1 MKSLARAL
9 GLFAACQLAA
19 AGAVSADD
27 FYAKRQ
33 VNMLVGSAPGG
44 GYDIYARLVARHLP
58 KFIAGGPTIVV
69 QNLPAAG
76 SLVAMNTLANS
87 APRDGSTIGAVQ
99 NHIGVEPVLG
109 ITGPTENARFD
120 GRKMNWLGST
130 SREVPVVVAWSNS
143 PITTFKDVLQRE
155 MIVGSSGVA
164 TADAVYARVLNELVG
179 TKFKIIDGY
188 KSASDLTLAAESGE
202 VMGRAGWFVS
212 GMLAS
217 HAQQIAEGK
226 VRVLV
231 QLDFQKHPGLPN
243 VPLISEFL
251 SDPAKRQELELSL
264 SYLAAGR
271 PFVAPPEVPADRVK
285 ILRGAFTQ
293 AVNSAEYLEEA
304 KKMRLD
310 TSPMTGEDVQK
321 LVDSIYATPPEVV
334 KSVRAIMSPK

>member
-1 MKSLARAL
+1 MKKLAGAVNL
-9 GLFAACQLAA
+9 IAAFQFA
-19 AGAVSADD
+19 AGAAFADD
-27 FYAKRQ
+27 FYLKRQ
-33 VNMLVGSAPGG
+33 VNMIVGSAPGG

-58 KFIAGGPTIVV
+58 KFIDGTPTIVV

-120 GRKMNWLGST
+120 GRRMNWLGST
-130 SREVPVVVAWSNS
+130 SREVPVVVAWGNS
-143 PITTFKDVLQRE
+143 PIQTFKDVLQRE

-179 TKFKIIDGY
+179 SKFKIIDGY

-217 HAQQIAEGK
+217 HAQQIADGK
-226 VRVLV
+226 IRVLV

-243 VPLISEFL
+243 VPTIGEFL
-251 SDPAKRQELELSL
+251 SDPLKRQQLELSL

-271 PFVAPPEVPADRVK
+271 PFVAPPDVPAGRVK
-285 ILRGAFTQ
+285 ILRDAFMA
-293 AVNSAEYLEEA
+293 AVKSPDYLAEA
-304 KKMRLD
+304 GKMRLD
-310 TSPMTGEDVQK
+310 TSPMAGEDVQK
-321 LVDSIYATPPEVV
+321 LVERIYATPPDVV

>member
-1 MKSLARAL
+1 MQKSLLRAF
-9 GLFAACQLAA
+9 GCFAAFHLAA
-19 AGAVSADD
+19 GGAFADD

-33 VNMLVGSAPGG
+33 INMLVGSAPGG
-44 GYDIYARLVARHLP
+44 GYDIYARLVSRHLP
-58 KFIAGGPTIVV
+58 KFIKGEPTIVV

-87 APRDGSTIGAVQ
+87 SPRDGSTIGAVQ

-109 ITGPTENARFD
+109 ITGPPENARFD

-130 SREVPVVVAWSNS
+130 SREVPVVVAWGNS
-143 PITTFKDVLQRE
+143 PIKTFNDAMQRE

-164 TADAVYARVLNELVG
+164 TADAVYARMLNQLVG

-217 HAQQIAEGK
+217 HAAQVADGRI
-226 VRVLV
+226 RVLV
-231 QLDFQKHPGLPN
+231 QLGFQKHPALPN
-243 VPLISEFL
+243 VPTVGDFL
-251 SDPAKRQELELSL
+251 NDPLKRQQMDLSL

-271 PFVAPPEVPADRVK
+271 PYVAPPDVPANRVK
-285 ILRGAFTQ
+285 ILRDAFMKAAT
-293 AVNSAEYLEEA
+293 SADYLEEA

-310 TSPMTGEDVQK
+310 TSPMGGEDVQK
-321 LVDSIYATPPEVV
+321 LVEKIYATPPDVV
-334 KSVRAIMSPK
+334 KSVRAMMSPK

>member
-1 MKSLARAL
+1 VM
-9 GLFAACQLAA
+9 
-19 AGAVSADD
+19 
-27 FYAKRQ
+27 
-33 VNMLVGSAPGG
+33 
-44 GYDIYARLVARHLP
+44 
-58 KFIAGGPTIVV
+58 
-69 QNLPAAG
+69 
-76 SLVAMNTLANS
+76 
-87 APRDGSTIGAVQ
+87 
-99 NHIGVEPVLG
+99 G
-109 ITGPTENARFD
+109 ITGPPENARFD

-130 SREVPVVVAWSNS
+130 SREVPVVVAWGNS
-143 PITTFKDVLQRE
+143 PIMTFKDTLQRE

-217 HAQQIAEGK
+217 HAQQIADGK

-243 VPLISEFL
+243 TPLISEFL
-251 SDPAKRQELELSL
+251 SDPLKRQQLALSL

-285 ILRGAFTQ
+285 ILRDGFTA
-293 AVNSAEYLEEA
+293 AVSSPDYLEEA

-310 TSPMTGEDVQK
+310 TSPMSGEQVQK
-321 LVDSIYATPPEVV
+321 LIEEIYATPPEIV
-334 KSVRAIMSPK
+334 KSVRAIMSPR